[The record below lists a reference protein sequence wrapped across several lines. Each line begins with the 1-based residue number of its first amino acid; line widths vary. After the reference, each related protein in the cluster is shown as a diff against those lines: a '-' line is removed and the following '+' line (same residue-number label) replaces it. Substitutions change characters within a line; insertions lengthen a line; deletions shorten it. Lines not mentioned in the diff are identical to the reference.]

1 MSEPDR
7 DRCNLLAVVATT
19 VGAPEHVG
27 WASDLSLQV
36 DAVSAGTGH
45 SRLHEKSLQVAIS
58 VIRWCQLARSAFAQ
72 FQVTTACR

>member
-1 MSEPDR
+1 MYSSSCMDMRRLDALTSAMSVSLIAIG

-36 DAVSAGTGH
+36 DAVSAGTG
-45 SRLHEKSLQVAIS
+45 Q
-58 VIRWCQLARSAFAQ
+58 
-72 FQVTTACR
+72 